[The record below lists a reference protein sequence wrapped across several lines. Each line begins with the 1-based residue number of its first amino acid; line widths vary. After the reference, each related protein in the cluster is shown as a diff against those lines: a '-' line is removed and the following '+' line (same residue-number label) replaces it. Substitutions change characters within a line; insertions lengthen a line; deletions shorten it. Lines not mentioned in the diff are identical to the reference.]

1 MKSTSRACGD
11 PKELWP
17 APRLRSYSGR
27 HQIRSGARQACT
39 EGTGGGATAS
49 REAGAAQRF
58 ATRVTAA
65 RAMHAAVLRGAA
77 LDRFDDRGSSA
88 RCMARHRQQVDARE
102 SMATTTTWV
111 GSGDV
116 RVTGQGPQTAP
127 GVAALA
133 GGGYVIAWL
142 DDSTGTSQLHA
153 QRFDAG
159 GNKVG
164 GETLLS
170 AGPAYGD
177 PSLVALADGSFVA
190 TWDARSDAAAPTNY
204 VGQHF
209 DAAGSAI
216 GGVFQANSL
225 PDYDTSA
232 SAQATALAGG
242 GWVVEWSQNTG
253 SGWDPQIE
261 VYAAGGAAAGANQ
274 QLGAG
279 LSDVHSAAI
288 AATSDGG
295 FVSVWAAASAYQPG
309 SGMTDHVYLQRF
321 DAAGHALATPV
332 EVMTQPSSSY
342 VVSGVE
348 TAVLAGSGAVVV
360 STRGLL
366 PDGRTELIAQGFN
379 AAGQALTGQQTIVS
393 ATAVL
398 DSKVTALADGSFVV
412 SWLDSQTQQQTTL
425 QTVYAQRF
433 DASGA
438 KLGDQVLVGT
448 SQGLYPHYTVSATP
462 DGGAVFAWDDG
473 RVDGADVFSQLF
485 TSSSSGDHVPPTVV
499 VFAPADE
506 AANVPV
512 NSNIVVTFSEAV
524 QRGAG
529 TIVLHDAAGHVVAS
543 YDAATS
549 SNIAISGATL
559 TIDPSADLAPGTA
572 YAVDF
577 APGSVVDLS
586 GNAYAGTTT
595 YNFTTA
601 AGTAPP
607 GSITGTSGDDTLVAG
622 TGNVS
627 IDGGAGTDTVVIAAP
642 VSGVQ
647 AYSYANGV
655 LSVTTA
661 NGSDTIVNVERVKL
675 SDALFA
681 LDTQAPDA
689 NQPGGHVWQAA
700 ALFHAGFGTLPGI
713 EDLSHWTAVAD
724 HAGSMGALAQQMID
738 TYAPG
743 ISSASLVAYLYQQL
757 VHVAPGADVVQS
769 YVDQIGP
776 GRTFATQGDLVAYA
790 AALPLN
796 TDHIATIVGTFQQL
810 DPAAF

>member
-1 MKSTSRACGD
+1 MAGSAASIIVPHR
-11 PKELWP
+11 
-17 APRLRSYSGR
+17 R
-27 HQIRSGARQACT
+27 
-39 EGTGGGATAS
+39 ATA
-49 REAGAAQRF
+49 
-58 ATRVTAA
+58 
-65 RAMHAAVLRGAA
+65 H
-77 LDRFDDRGSSA
+77 
-88 RCMARHRQQVDARE
+88 HRQQGDAKE

-127 GVAALA
+127 AVAALA

-164 GETLLS
+164 GDVLLS
-170 AGPAYGD
+170 AGPASGD

-190 TWDARSDAAAPTNY
+190 TWDSRSDAAAPTNY

-209 DAAGSAI
+209 DASGAAV
-216 GGVFQANSL
+216 GGVFQANAL

-232 SAQATALAGG
+232 SAEATALAGG
-242 GWVVEWSQNTG
+242 GWVVEWAQNTG

-261 VYAAGGAAAGANQ
+261 VYAPGGAPVGANE

-279 LSDVHSAAI
+279 LSDIHATAI

-309 SGMTDHVYLQRF
+309 SGMTDQVYLQRF
-321 DAAGHALATPV
+321 DASGHALASPLS
-332 EVMTQPSSSY
+332 VMTEPSSSY

-348 TAVLAGSGAVVV
+348 TAVLAGSGAIVV

-379 AAGQALTGQQTIVS
+379 ASGQALTGQQTIVS
-393 ATAVL
+393 ATEVL
-398 DSKVTALADGSFVV
+398 DSKVTALADGGFVV

-425 QTVYAQRF
+425 QTLYAQRF
-433 DASGA
+433 DAGGA
-438 KLGDQVLVGT
+438 KVGDQVLVGT

-473 RVDGADVFSQLF
+473 RVDGGDVFSQLF
-485 TSSSSGDHVPPTVV
+485 TSSSGGDHVPPTVV

-549 SNIAISGATL
+549 PDIAISGATL

-572 YAVDF
+572 YGVDF
-577 APGSVVDLS
+577 APGTVVDLS

-607 GSITGTSGDDTLVAG
+607 PGSGSITGTSGDDTLNAG

-642 VSGVQ
+642 VAGVQ

-655 LSVTTA
+655 LTVTTA
-661 NGSDTIVNVERVKL
+661 NGTDTMVNVERVKL

-681 LDTQAPDA
+681 LDTQAPA
-689 NQPGGHVWQAA
+689 NGQPGGHVWQVA
-700 ALFHAGFGTLPGI
+700 ALFQAGFGSLPGLQ
-713 EDLSHWTAVAD
+713 DLSHWTAVAD

-738 TYAPG
+738 AYAPG
-743 ISSASLVAYLYQQL
+743 ISSAALVSYLYQQL
-757 VHVAPGADVVQS
+757 VHVAPSADVVQS

-776 GRTFATQGDLVAYA
+776 GHQFATQGDLLAYA
-790 AALPLN
+790 ASLPIN
-796 TDHIATIVGTFQQL
+796 TDHIAGIVGSIQQL
-810 DPAAF
+810 DPGAF